1 MEIVSQLGMCS
12 QERKEVGFQFKVEGT
27 KYTAAGSFIPGATS
41 SGSIVAGSLNGSF
54 YTAPNLKC
62 KWCGRSHLYQCCFC
76 KNFICYDGK
85 EHRGMVCPK
94 CGKTSDVAEQPQSG
108 AIVSSGVSAVNPDIV
123 LAIDTS
129 GSMWG
134 SRLSEVKSGAINN
147 FVRKFQGKCRMAV
160 VQFGD
165 RHEVTLGLTSDMNA
179 VERTINNLSADGGT
193 PSPFPLVLNDY
204 RLNDFRSSSNPRY
217 VVVFTD
223 GEWAGYESTH
233 VADAN
238 TLKQKGI
245 KIIAIGCAG
254 AKTSFLRA
262 IASPG
267 ADITTTDGSISGGF
281 ATAAN
286 NIFGQG

>member
-41 SGSIVAGSLNGSF
+41 AGSVVAGSLNGSF
-54 YTAPNLKC
+54 YSAPNLKC
-62 KWCGRSHLYQCCFC
+62 KWCGRNHLYQCCFC
-76 KNFICYDGK
+76 KTFICYDGK

-129 GSMWG
+129 GSMSG
-134 SRLSEVKSGAINN
+134 NRLSEVKSAAINN
-147 FVRKFQGKCRMAV
+147 FVRKYRGQCRMAV
-160 VQFGD
+160 VEFGSS
-165 RHEVTLGLTSDMNA
+165 RRVVLGLTSDMNA
-179 VERTINNLSADGGT
+179 VERTINGLSAYGLT
-193 PSPFPLVLNDY
+193 PSPFPVVLNDSG
-204 RLNDFRSSSNPRY
+204 LNDFRSSSNPRY

-223 GEWAGYESTH
+223 GSWDEATSVNEGY
-233 VADAN
+233 AN

-254 AKTSFLRA
+254 AQSSFLNL

-267 ADITTTDGSISGGF
+267 AAITTTDGSISGGF

-286 NIFGQG
+286 SIFGQG